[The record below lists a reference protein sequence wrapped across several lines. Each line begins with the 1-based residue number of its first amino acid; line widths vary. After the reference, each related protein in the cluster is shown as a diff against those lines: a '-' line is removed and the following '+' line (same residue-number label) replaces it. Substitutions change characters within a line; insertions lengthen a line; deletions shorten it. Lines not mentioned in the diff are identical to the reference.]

1 MSVRRSS
8 ICATLYVCALS
19 LCIQSTPETIQGNAL
34 AFCSGEVS
42 LLATWAL
49 LKHAA
54 VSRAT
59 AQPPHEKYYDSI
71 QYSPWL
77 EV

>member
-1 MSVRRSS
+1 MSVRRAS

-34 AFCSGEVS
+34 AYCSGEVF
-42 LLATWAL
+42 LVATRAL
-49 LKHAA
+49 HKHAA
-54 VSRAT
+54 ASHAT

-71 QYSPWL
+71 QNSKWL